1 MKSRRRNNIPPPPS
15 PSSPKKPR
23 LIDVQNRVFHLRVA
37 PKREKSSGIFSH
49 GQIILLWFSFC
60 LCIVHSLSN
69 NKTGAAARLCSLKLV
84 IFFNGLKFFNIK
96 LKWAD
101 LQFFKKRLQ
110 HRCFPKNIAKILITT
125 FFTEH
130 LWWLLLT
137 KPCLVV
143 LIFKSTEYTLC
154 HS

>member
-1 MKSRRRNNIPPPPS
+1 MKSRRRNNIPPPLPVLPQKTS
-15 PSSPKKPR
+15 PDRRSEQSFSFASSPKKEEIIR
-23 LIDVQNRVFHLRVA
+23 HFLTRSNSFTLIFFLLVYSAFPFQQQNR
-37 PKREKSSGIFSH
+37 SSR
-49 GQIILLWFSFC
+49 SFMFFK
-60 LCIVHSLSN
+60 I
-69 NKTGAAARLCSLKLV
+69 G
-84 IFFNGLKFFNIK
+84 IFFNGLKIFNVK